1 MRKTSPNNPLDVSY
15 TTIQMKLNK
24 QNMREF
30 LTHFCETVKEEV
42 NITKYLLK
50 PKTFALQGERKML
63 EARQSVTDLGSQM
76 YGLSYDLDQAK
87 ALLKIKSED
96 FIPNYEEL
104 QLSASRENPIY
115 LTPQKAKKREELVI
129 SEVASQETKVQLL
142 DKCEKTMN
150 DSRKPDELRSIAANN
165 YEKIKHSILNPATV
179 NRTNLEELE
188 QGCRNLAV
196 ISYTDLIGNYRALA
210 KDLAQSFN
218 QSLVILKQGNKSCD
232 VAGDPIE
239 HEHLQEGGNESDY
252 DLAEY
257 YNECIAKTLILESTT
272 NVKESD
278 GQDSVSMCPRA
289 SVRETISLIYNIG
302 FAAANAGK
310 QCFGLSTA
318 WKNCI
323 SSIYESEETC
333 LHIPDYLRSDYL
345 CCNADS
351 SISNPSLS
359 HNIYIPYDPGLIL

>member
-30 LTHFCETVKEEV
+30 LTHFCETVKGEV

-63 EARQSVTDLGSQM
+63 EA
-76 YGLSYDLDQAK
+76 
-87 ALLKIKSED
+87 LKK
-96 FIPNYEEL
+96 
-104 QLSASRENPIY
+104 
-115 LTPQKAKKREELVI
+115 
-129 SEVASQETKVQLL
+129 
-142 DKCEKTMN
+142 
-150 DSRKPDELRSIAANN
+150 
-165 YEKIKHSILNPATV
+165 
-179 NRTNLEELE
+179 LE